1 MTLKYVYIEHANARP
16 MEDKINTT
24 HLLDLYPDLTG
35 LMQRIQQLQETG
47 ELVQQEELSFFSE
60 IIKLF
65 SAEQDLPLEQLKSF
79 PAKVILTYLTN
90 SHRYYLSK
98 RLPEIEQTLEQ
109 LIAQNLPVPDYLNSV
124 FAWVRQ
130 NMEKHFRVEE
140 QSLFPYI
147 ELLEKIQLNT
157 IDPQRLKE
165 LYKNFS
171 IERFIASH
179 DDEIENQLSEVKKQ
193 IVRSFSSVEALF
205 PYRVLIHKLD
215 LLEKDLRLHARVE
228 DEVLVPKALEWEK
241 IWT

>member
-1 MTLKYVYIEHANARP
+1 
-16 MEDKINTT
+16 MENKLNYAQ
-24 HLLDLYPDLTG
+24 LLDLYPDAEGFL
-35 LMQRIQQLQETG
+35 QRIQQIKDES
-47 ELVQQEELSFFSE
+47 ELIHQEEIAFFSE
-60 IIKLF
+60 LLRIF

-90 SHRYYLSK
+90 SHRYYLNK

-109 LIAQNLPVPDYLNSV
+109 LTVQDLPVPEYLNAV

-130 NMEKHFRVEE
+130 NMEKHFRIEE

-147 ELLEKIQLNT
+147 EVLEKIQLNQVSPES
-157 IDPQRLKE
+157 IHIHFKD
-165 LYKNFS
+165 FS

-193 IVRSFSSVEALF
+193 IVRSFSSVEELF

-215 LLEKDLRLHARVE
+215 VLEKDLRLHARVE
-228 DEVLVPKALEWEK
+228 DEVLIPKALEWEK
-241 IWT
+241 NLTN

>member
-1 MTLKYVYIEHANARP
+1 MK
-16 MEDKINTT
+16 DKINTS
-24 HLLDLYPDLTG
+24 HLLDLYPDVTSLI
-35 LMQRIQQLQETG
+35 QRIQQLQEDG
-47 ELVQQEELSFFSE
+47 ELIQQEELSFFSE
-60 IIKLF
+60 IVRIF
-65 SAEQDLPLEQLKSF
+65 STEQDLPLEQLKSF

-109 LIAQNLPVPDYLNSV
+109 LTAQNIHIPNYLNGF

-130 NMEKHFRVEE
+130 NMEKHFRIEE

-147 ELLEKIQLNT
+147 ELLEKIQLHT
-157 IDPQRLKE
+157 IEPHYLKE
-165 LYKNFS
+165 LYKGFS
-171 IERFIASH
+171 VERFIASH

-193 IVRSFSSVEALF
+193 IVRSFGSVEELF

-241 IWT
+241 GIV